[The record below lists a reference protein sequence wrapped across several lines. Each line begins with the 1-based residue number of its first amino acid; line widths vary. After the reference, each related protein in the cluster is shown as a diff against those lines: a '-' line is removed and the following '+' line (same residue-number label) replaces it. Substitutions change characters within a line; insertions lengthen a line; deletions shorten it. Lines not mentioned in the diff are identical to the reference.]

1 MKRDGTMEDEK
12 FANAYKQVLVILN
25 DLNKEDYV
33 KIPIEYINFLEESC
47 NKNYKFEYDSTK
59 SLEELDL
66 LQETKFI
73 LFKLFEEFGTTEKQ
87 KDKINK
93 YRQNYYFKLNEKKK
107 EKYNYDDMFK
117 NKKEVE
123 IKEKNIKEYSSNLP
137 VEVKK
142 KNKLFKNVLIF
153 FENIFR
159 KK

>member
-1 MKRDGTMEDEK
+1 M
-12 FANAYKQVLVILN
+12 
-25 DLNKEDYV
+25 
-33 KIPIEYINFLEESC
+33 
-47 NKNYKFEYDSTK
+47 
-59 SLEELDL
+59 
-66 LQETKFI
+66 
-73 LFKLFEEFGTTEKQ
+73 FEEFGTTEKQ